1 MSTYKERGI
10 MFPSDFVP
18 SSNLQLM
25 KTFDIRDDDI
35 MLITYPKAGTWWL
48 HQIVKQILSEQGVT
62 CTAETFLGNMPNL
75 IEFTVPGKGPLAELI
90 KTAPSPRVLATHV
103 PVEFLPPGLLGSKAK
118 IVVLMRNP
126 KDTAVSMFHFSQKV
140 PELPTP
146 ESWDSFTQ
154 QFLAGDCPWGPF
166 YDHVLGY
173 WKLKDQH
180 NILFLKYEDMKKDLP
195 AEVKKLSSFLGKPLS
210 DETVQTVVGATQF
223 DSMKKT
229 LGETKMAVGLKGGVW
244 TRKGIIGDWKN
255 NFSNDQSR
263 AYDEQYRE
271 RLSNTG
277 LEFQFE

>member
-1 MSTYKERGI
+1 MPTYKERGV
-10 MFPSDFVP
+10 MFPSDVVP
-18 SSNLQLM
+18 RPNQELL

-35 MLITYPKAGTWWL
+35 MLITYPKTGSWWL
-48 HQIVKQILSEQGVT
+48 HQVVKQIMAQQGVQD
-62 CTAETFLGNMPNL
+62 EKYLGDFPNF
-75 IEFTVPGKGPLAELI
+75 IEMTLRDKGPVAEMI
-90 KTAPSPRVLATHV
+90 KTAPSPRVLATHL

-126 KDTAVSMFHFSQKV
+126 KDTAVSTFHFWQKIPDV
-140 PELPTP
+140 KTP
-146 ESWDSFTQ
+146 ESWESFAE
-154 QFLAGDCPWGPF
+154 QFLAGDCLWGAF

-173 WKLKDQH
+173 WKLKDRH

-195 AEVKKLSSFLGKPLS
+195 AEVKKLCSFLGKPLS
-210 DETVQTVVGATQF
+210 DEEVQAVVGATQF

-229 LGETKMAVGLKGGVW
+229 VGEKRQMF
-244 TRKGIIGDWKN
+244 TRKGVIGDWKN
-255 NFSNDQSR
+255 YFSDDQSR

>member
-1 MSTYKERGI
+1 MSTYKERGV
-10 MFPSDFVP
+10 MFLTDVVP
-18 SSNLQLM
+18 RSNLELL

-48 HQIVKQILSEQGVT
+48 HQVVKQILAAQGVKD
-62 CTAETFLGNMPNL
+62 EKYLGNIPNL
-75 IEFTVPGKGPLAELI
+75 IASTVPGKGPLAELF

-103 PVEFLPPGLLGSKAK
+103 PVEFLPDGLLGSKAK

-126 KDTAVSMFHFSQKV
+126 KDTTVSMFHFSHKV
-140 PELPTP
+140 PKLPTP
-146 ESWDSFTQ
+146 ESWDSFVQ
-154 QFLAGDCPWGPF
+154 QFLTGDCPCGPF

-173 WKLKDQH
+173 WKLKDQP

-195 AEVKKLSSFLGKPLS
+195 AEVKKLCSFLEKPLS
-210 DETVQTVVGATQF
+210 DEEVQAVVGATQF

-229 LGETKMAVGLKGGVW
+229 LGERGQRN
-244 TRKGIIGDWKN
+244 TRKGVIGDWKN
-255 NFSNDQSR
+255 YFSDDQSR

>member
-1 MSTYKERGI
+1 MSTYKERGV
-10 MFPSDFVP
+10 MFPSDVVP
-18 SSNLQLM
+18 RSNLELL

-35 MLITYPKAGTWWL
+35 MLITYPKAGTYWL
-48 HQIVKQILSEQGVT
+48 HQIVKQILAEQGVKD
-62 CTAETFLGNMPNL
+62 EKYLGNTPNL
-75 IEFTVPGKGPLAELI
+75 LEFTLPLTGPLAEMI

-103 PVEFLPPGLLGSKAK
+103 PVEFLPPGLLGSRAK

-126 KDTAVSMFHFSQKV
+126 KDTAVSMFHFAQTSTVLQ
-140 PELPTP
+140 TP
-146 ESWDSFTQ
+146 ETWDSFAQ

-195 AEVKKLSSFLGKPLS
+195 AEVKKLCFFLGRPLT
-210 DETVQTVVGATQF
+210 DETVQAVVGATQF

-229 LGETKMAVGLKGGVW
+229 FGEKGQRN
-244 TRKGIIGDWKN
+244 TRKGVIGDWKN
-255 NFSNDQSR
+255 YFSDDQSR

>member
-1 MSTYKERGI
+1 MSTYKERGV
-10 MFPSDFVP
+10 MFPGDIVP
-18 SSNLQLM
+18 RSNLELL

-35 MLITYPKAGTWWL
+35 MLITYPKTGTWWL
-48 HQIVKQILSEQGVT
+48 HQVIKQILAEQGVKD
-62 CTAETFLGNMPNL
+62 EKYLGNIPNL
-75 IEFTVPGKGPLAELI
+75 IEFTLPVIGPLAEVV

-103 PVEFLPPGLLGSKAK
+103 PVDFLPPGLLGSKAK
-118 IVVLMRNP
+118 IIVLMRNP
-126 KDTAVSMFHFSQKV
+126 KDTAVSMFHFSQKR

-146 ESWDSFTQ
+146 ESWNSFAQ
-154 QFLAGDCPWGPF
+154 QFLAGDCLWGPF

-195 AEVKKLSSFLGKPLS
+195 AEVKKLCSFLEKPLS
-210 DETVQTVVGATQF
+210 DEEVQAVAAATQF
-223 DSMKKT
+223 DSMKNT
-229 LGETKMAVGLKGGVW
+229 LGEKGQVF
-244 TRKGIIGDWKN
+244 TRKGVIGDWKN
-255 NFSNDQSR
+255 YFSDDQSR

>member
-10 MFPSDFVP
+10 MFLTDVVP
-18 SSNLQLM
+18 RSNLELL

-48 HQIVKQILSEQGVT
+48 HQVVKQILAAQGVKD
-62 CTAETFLGNMPNL
+62 EKYLGNIPNL
-75 IEFTVPGKGPLAELI
+75 IASTVPGKGPLAELF

-103 PVEFLPPGLLGSKAK
+103 PVEFLPDGLLGSKAK

-140 PELPTP
+140 PKLPTP
-146 ESWDSFTQ
+146 ESWDSFVQ
-154 QFLAGDCPWGPF
+154 QFLTGDCPWGPF

-244 TRKGIIGDWKN
+244 TRKGVIGDWKN
-255 NFSNDQSR
+255 YFSDDQSR